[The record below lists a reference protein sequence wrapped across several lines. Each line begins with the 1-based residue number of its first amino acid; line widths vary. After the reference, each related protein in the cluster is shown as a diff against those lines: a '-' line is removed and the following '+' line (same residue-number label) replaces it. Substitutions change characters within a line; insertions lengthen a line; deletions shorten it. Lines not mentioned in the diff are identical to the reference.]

1 MVEVVGQEKPPKV
14 IYMSLRTIVSVL
26 VAGLLLGA
34 IAYGLTLL
42 LDRAVLNP
50 IFCQNNDTL
59 QVCLNTERIAANMA
73 TVLVSVAGMFALLQL
88 GVYRPLLIAAAAAV
102 LLWGSTAWLQANW
115 LEEILWSI
123 GLYGLVYTALVWLS
137 RIRNFVIALIAI
149 VIVVVAARILP
160 MLS

>member
-14 IYMSLRTIVSVL
+14 IYMSLRTILSVL

-34 IAYGLTLL
+34 FAYGLTLL

-50 IFCQNNDTL
+50 IFCQNNDTM

-73 TVLVSVAGMFALLQL
+73 TVLAAVAGMFALLQL
-88 GVYRPLLIAAAAAV
+88 GVYRPLLISGAAAV
-102 LLWGSTAWLQANW
+102 ILWGSTAWLQTSW

-123 GLYGLVYTALVWLS
+123 GLYGLIYTSLVWLS
-137 RIRNFVIALIAI
+137 RVRNFVIALIAI
-149 VIVVVAARILP
+149 VIVVAATRL
-160 MLS
+160 LAVFL